1 MNNNFNC
8 DIIQTEVSLDYM
20 NENVLIGTAMLN
32 EIWNSQQKDLF
43 DLLIPFLKYS
53 IDRTTKVNEQ
63 LDISKIKNYFRK
75 EFGYENIPT
84 NVIRCLLNRLSPK
97 ILIKKHNNYILIKSL
112 SSEAEKIY
120 QQRQIYKEHREK
132 VGESLS

>member
-1 MNNNFNC
+1 
-8 DIIQTEVSLDYM
+8 
-20 NENVLIGTAMLN
+20 MLN

-132 VGESLS
+132 VENLCLNI